1 MEWCDDRK
9 KEVKD
14 ERWYSDQKKWQLT
27 KHLIK
32 KTKGNLL
39 NSLGERER
47 VATLILG
54 LISKC
59 VSNKNFIDTFYSEWL
74 YYD

>member
-32 KTKGNLL
+32 KSKGNLL
-39 NSLGERER
+39 SGLGEKER
-47 VATLILG
+47 VTTLIEGILFT
-54 LISKC
+54 C
-59 VSNKNFIDTFYSEWL
+59 VSNKNFDDPTYSK
-74 YYD
+74 